1 MKPNTFPK
9 LKEIYRNFVKL
20 KTLDEIFRKPISA
33 DGKRKLKN
41 LIIVF

>member
-1 MKPNTFPK
+1 MKPKTFPK
-9 LKEIYRNFVKL
+9 LKEIYVKL
-20 KTLDEIFRKPISA
+20 KTLDEIFRKPIST